1 MQIYRCKFELM
12 EHLFFASREIN
23 DYFQTEAVIG
33 NYALAYALGFC
44 QSEYHN
50 NGEIHYTRDLG
61 RLNQDRLYVTPGTIT
76 GRPSFVISRFNAIS
90 DSYWFRM
97 EQNAVSVDRRRIHNE
112 RLKARPA
119 NFPQTGRIKMLSIG
133 NCGLFYVA
141 SQEPITIPRYIR
153 LGKFMSKV
161 KISARKQTY
170 KVIET
175 ESHNYAYFLNPND
188 LDEQTKIGF
197 YDLLNVKP
205 TPLISNAVLTGKF
218 YQLSDET
225 LLPAG
230 MEFHTI
236 G

>member
-1 MQIYRCKFELM
+1 MQVYRCELELM

-33 NYALAYALGFC
+33 NYALSYALGFC

-50 NGEIHYTRDLG
+50 DGEIHYTRDLG
-61 RLNQDRLYVTPGTIT
+61 RLNQEGVYVTPATII
-76 GRPSFVISRFNAIS
+76 GKASFVISRFNAIS
-90 DSYWFRM
+90 DSYWFAM
-97 EQNAVSVDRRRIHNE
+97 EQNAVSVNRSRIRND

-133 NCGLFYVA
+133 NRGLFYVV
-141 SQEPITIPRYIR
+141 SQKEIKIPRYVR

-161 KISARKQTY
+161 KISAQKQTY
-170 KVIET
+170 KLVET

-188 LDEQTKIGF
+188 LDQATKIGF

-205 TPLISNAVLTGKF
+205 TPLIRNVNLTGQF
-218 YQLSDET
+218 YQLSDKT
-225 LLPAG
+225 LLPTD
-230 MEFHTI
+230 MQFYI
-236 G
+236 IK